1 MDQSSTASQPK
12 SGIPMSII
20 ALGAVVIIAI
30 GAIVYINQS
39 SQKEMAKVDA
49 TAQQASPTP
58 VAMEAS
64 GEAMEAATYK
74 DGTYEATGAYQSP
87 GGPEEIDVSVTIK
100 DGVIT
105 ETTATPKAT
114 LPKSIG
120 FQNIFT
126 SNYAT
131 MVVGKPLDTVML
143 DKVSGSSLTPK
154 GFNDAINQ
162 IKAEAKS

>member
-1 MDQSSTASQPK
+1 
-12 SGIPMSII
+12 MSFI

-49 TAQQASPTP
+49 TSMQASPTP
-58 VAMEAS
+58 VAMEAT
-64 GEAMEAATYK
+64 GEAMEQATYK
-74 DGTYEATGAYQSP
+74 DGTYDATGKYQSP
-87 GGPEEIDVSVTIK
+87 GGPEEIEISVTIK

-105 ETTATPKAT
+105 ETEATPKAT

-126 SNYAT
+126 SNYEA
-131 MVVGKPLDTVML
+131 MIVGKPLDTVML

-154 GFNDAINQ
+154 GFNDAIEQ
-162 IKAEAKS
+162 IKAQAKS